1 MPRFHAFLIAL
12 ILAAPASA
20 DMMADSP
27 VTFPKTGALP
37 SKYTPEVKTQ
47 RETPEKD
54 YSIFGAQER
63 SVAQIDKIQS
73 EMLTGS
79 FTPPATDWAHLPKT
93 RKILTEGGD
102 LSILAVGDSIV
113 ADTMRSGWVGKLQ
126 QAYPK
131 AKITATVYVRGGGGC
146 QHYRE
151 EGRVQKNIIPRKP
164 ELIFIGGIS
173 QRSVDDIREVI
184 HQIRAGQ
191 PDVEILL
198 ATGAFGDRD
207 PRVPAEID
215 NANHSGT
222 GKYGVALRKLAEEEH
237 CALVDMT
244 TPWVEYLKSAKVHPH
259 VFYRDR
265 VHANEF
271 GEQILSKILLS
282 FFRAEEKN

>member
-1 MPRFHAFLIAL
+1 MPRLHAFLIAL

-37 SKYTPEVKTQ
+37 SKYPPDVKTQ

-63 SVAQIDKIQS
+63 SLAQIDKIQS
-73 EMLTGS
+73 KMLPGS
-79 FTPPATDWAHLPKT
+79 FTPPVTDWAHLPKT
-93 RKILTEGGD
+93 KKILTEGGE

-131 AKITATVYVRGGGGC
+131 GKITATVYVRGGGGC

-164 ELIFIGGIS
+164 DLIFIGGIS

-184 HQIRAGQ
+184 HQIRAGL

-198 ATGAFGDRD
+198 GTGAFGARA
-207 PRVPAEID
+207 PRAADEI
-215 NANHSGT
+215 NKARHSGT
-222 GKYGVALRKLAEEEH
+222 G
-237 CALVDMT
+237 D
-244 TPWVEYLKSAKVHPH
+244 
-259 VFYRDR
+259 
-265 VHANEF
+265 
-271 GEQILSKILLS
+271 
-282 FFRAEEKN
+282 